1 MRYQTSRRALRRVSA
16 DARHQISETM
26 GLMQDLMLFAQE
38 KNLPPSNAIDQLA
51 SEYEKSGQSNPQINL
66 PPGQGGTPNGMAP
79 GAQGTPRMGNMPM
92 PGQPGFQGSP
102 SVPSMNL
109 PMQPNGVHSSPH
121 LQGGL
126 APGQGPGGMGT
137 PSPAQTHMA
146 APHMMPQHSQQGT
159 NSSAASANTSP
170 QVNNKRRR
178 STVKVEGDDGAGEAG
193 HKVKPSPRMPKKPKP
208 S

>member
-1 MRYQTSRRALRRVSA
+1 
-16 DARHQISETM
+16 M
-26 GLMQDLMLFAQE
+26 GLMEELMIFAQE
-38 KNLPPSNAIDQLA
+38 KNLRPGHALDQLV
-51 SEYEKSGQSNPQINL
+51 SQYEKSGATNTNPQINL
-66 PPGQGGTPNGMAP
+66 PPGQAGAPNGMPP
-79 GAQGTPRMGNMPM
+79 GAQGTPRMGSMGM

-102 SVPSMNL
+102 SVPNMNL
-109 PMQPNGVHSSPH
+109 PMQANGIHSSPH
-121 LQGGL
+121 LQGGGL
-126 APGQGPGGMGT
+126 IPGQMPGGMGT

-146 APHMMPQHSQQGT
+146 APPMMPQHSQQGT

-178 STVKVEGDDGAGEAG
+178 STVKMEGEDAAGDGG

>member
-1 MRYQTSRRALRRVSA
+1 
-16 DARHQISETM
+16 M
-26 GLMQDLMLFAQE
+26 GLMEELMIYAQE
-38 KNLPPSNAIDQLA
+38 KDMRPNTALDQLVA
-51 SEYEKSGQSNPQINL
+51 LYEKAGASNPQINL
-66 PPGQGGTPNGMAP
+66 PQGQGATPNGMAP
-79 GAQGTPRMGNMPM
+79 GAQGTPRMGNMGM

-102 SVPSMNL
+102 SVPNMNL
-109 PMQPNGVHSSPH
+109 PMHPNGIQGSPH

-126 APGQGPGGMGT
+126 LPGQMPGGMGT

-146 APHMMPQHSQQGT
+146 TPPMMPQHSQQGT

-178 STVKVEGDDGAGEAG
+178 STVKMEGEDGGADPG

>member
-1 MRYQTSRRALRRVSA
+1 M
-16 DARHQISETM
+16 H
-26 GLMQDLMLFAQE
+26 DLMLYAQE
-38 KNLPPSNAIDQLA
+38 KSLRPNQAIDQLA
-51 SEYEKSGQSNPQINL
+51 SEYEKTGALNPQINL
-66 PPGQGGTPNGMAP
+66 PPGQGGTPNGLPP
-79 GAQGTPRMGNMPM
+79 GAQGTPRMGTMPM

-102 SVPSMNL
+102 SVPNMNL
-109 PMQPNGVHSSPH
+109 PMQPNGIHSSPH

-126 APGQGPGGMGT
+126 APGQGGGMGT

-146 APHMMPQHSQQGT
+146 APPMIPQHSQQGT
-159 NSSAASANTSP
+159 SSSTASATTSP

-178 STVKVEGDDGAGEAG
+178 STVKVEGEDGE